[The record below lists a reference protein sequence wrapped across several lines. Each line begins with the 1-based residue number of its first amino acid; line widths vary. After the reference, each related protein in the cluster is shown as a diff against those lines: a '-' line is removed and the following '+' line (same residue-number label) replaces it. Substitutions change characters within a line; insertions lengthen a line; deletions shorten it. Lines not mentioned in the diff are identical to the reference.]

1 MKYVIT
7 ESQYKKLSEQ
17 FDFEEEDN
25 IVGNPSENTL
35 MIADFLLTQNLV
47 DIRRMLILDD
57 VIEIYGF
64 ENGPMEYFQDNK
76 ITFNVITRNGD
87 VHINVEGDSED
98 NYEKDAKD
106 RFEVYN
112 YIMELAKN
120 FQFVNW
126 YIEGTR
132 I

>member
-1 MKYVIT
+1 MKYIIT
-7 ESQYKKLSEQ
+7 ESQYKKVYEQ
-17 FDFEEEDN
+17 FDFEDDGN

-47 DIRRMLILDD
+47 DIGRMLILDD
-57 VIEIYGF
+57 KIEIYGF
-64 ENGPMEYFQDNK
+64 EGMPFNYFDNNK
-76 ITFNVITRNGD
+76 ISFDVHTRGDD
-87 VHINVEGDSED
+87 VHINVQGDEED
-98 NYEKDAKD
+98 NYQEDAKD
-106 RFEVYN
+106 RFEVFN
-112 YIMELAKN
+112 YIIELAEN

>member
-64 ENGPMEYFQDNK
+64 ENGPMEYFQNK
-76 ITFNVITRNGD
+76 KIKFNVRTRNGD
-87 VHINVEGDSED
+87 VHINVEGDEED
-98 NYEKDAKD
+98 NYEEDAKD
-106 RFEVYN
+106 RFEVFN
-112 YIMELAKN
+112 YIMELAEN
-120 FQFVNW
+120 YQFVNW

>member
-1 MKYVIT
+1 MKYLIT

-35 MIADFLLTQNLV
+35 MIVDFLLTQNLV
-47 DIRRMLILDD
+47 DIGRMLILND

-76 ITFNVITRNGD
+76 ITFDVQTRGND
-87 VHINVEGDSED
+87 VHINVEGDKED
-98 NYEKDAKD
+98 NYQEDAKD
-106 RFEVYN
+106 RFEVFN
-112 YIMELAKN
+112 YIMELAEN
-120 FQFVNW
+120 FPFVNW

>member
-76 ITFNVITRNGD
+76 ITFNVITRTGD